1 MNDDIHEQ
9 LGVNKSFLNETF
21 AMIRISKNGEV
32 WVQYQDKM
40 DIPSGSKAINITADV
55 LKIIALYK
63 SSGLCCLIRL

>member
-1 MNDDIHEQ
+1 MIDEIHEQ

-21 AMIRISKNGEV
+21 AMIRISKNGEA

-63 SSGLCCLIRL
+63 SSE